1 MVKSVVVISPD
12 IGEKRLKSGGINM
25 RPQEQRTP
33 QEDLFR
39 TRLDQI
45 LDTQH
50 ALFQLSESIDWSLF
64 KREFGALF
72 VSDMGRPGLATR
84 LMVGLHYLKHL
95 YDASDEGVVAMFLE
109 NPYFQHEFPC
119 DPTSLVKWRKR
130 VGAKGMM
137 KLLQETLETAKRQG
151 VLSCVDLKR
160 VNVDTTVQEKAI
172 QFPTD
177 ARLYH
182 KMRKTLVR
190 EAHERGIELR
200 QSYDRMS
207 KWALMKQGQYAH
219 ARQMKRARKETK
231 KLKVY
236 LGRVTRDLG
245 RKQPNPDMRMNELLS
260 MANRLLAQKK
270 EDTNKL
276 YSLHAPETECIS
288 KGKAHKRYEF
298 GCKVSLVTT
307 SKKCWVV
314 GIDAL
319 HGNPYDGHTLK
330 TAIDGMEAITG
341 VRPEQAF
348 VDKGY
353 RGTIHHPE
361 DVQVFL
367 SGRRGLKRSLKL
379 WLRRRSAIEPVIGH
393 LKHDYRMDRNYLLG
407 KDGDRINAILSGS
420 AFNLRKLMRAFLKSL
435 FAWIFESS
443 ESKILIL
450 NAA

>member
-1 MVKSVVVISPD
+1 MQPIKDPT
-12 IGEKRLKSGGINM
+12 EK
-25 RPQEQRTP
+25 T

-45 LDTQH
+45 LDKKH
-50 ALFQLSESIDWSLF
+50 PIFQLAHSVDWAVF
-64 KREFGALF
+64 EREFGGLF
-72 VSDMGRPGLATR
+72 VPDTGRPGLPTR

-95 YDASDEGVVAMFLE
+95 YDASDEGVVEMFLE
-109 NPYFQHEFPC
+109 NPYWQYFCGFEYFCHEFPC

-130 VGAKGMM
+130 VGANGMM
-137 KLLQETLETAKRQG
+137 KLLRETIETARRQG
-151 VLSCVDLKR
+151 AIGRSEMKR

-190 EAHERGIELR
+190 EAEAREIELR
-200 QSYDRMS
+200 QSYCRLS
-207 KWALMKQGQYAH
+207 KRSLMKQGQYAH
-219 ARQMKRARKETK
+219 AQQMKRARKETK
-231 KLKVY
+231 KLKIY
-236 LGRVTRDLG
+236 LGRVVRDIG
-245 RKQPNPDMRMNELLS
+245 RKLSQPDERMSELLS
-260 MANRLLAQKK
+260 MAHRLLMQKK

-276 YSLHAPETECIS
+276 YSLHAPETECIA

-307 SKKCWVV
+307 SKRCWVV
-314 GIDAL
+314 GINAL

-330 TAIDGMEAITG
+330 GAIDGMESITG
-341 VRPEQAF
+341 TRPEQAF

-353 RGTIHHPE
+353 RGTQHHPE

-379 WLRRRSAIEPVIGH
+379 WLRRRSAIEPVIEH
-393 LKHDYRMDRNYLLG
+393 IKHEHRMDRNYLLG
-407 KDGDRINAILSGS
+407 KEGDKINAILSGS
-420 AFNLRKLMRAFLKSL
+420 AFNLRKLMRAFLRSL
-435 FAWIFESS
+435 FGWFFARPGMGT
-443 ESKILIL
+443 LTL

>member
-1 MVKSVVVISPD
+1 MQPIQDPS
-12 IGEKRLKSGGINM
+12 EK
-25 RPQEQRTP
+25 T

-45 LDTQH
+45 LNKTH
-50 ALFQLSESIDWSLF
+50 PIFQLAQSIDWTTF
-64 KREFGALF
+64 EEEFGGLF
-72 VSDMGRPGLATR
+72 VSDTGRPGLPTR

-95 YDASDEGVVAMFLE
+95 YDASDEGVVEMFLE
-109 NPYFQHEFPC
+109 NPYWQYFCGFEYFQHEFPC

-130 VGAKGMM
+130 VGSKGMA
-137 KLLQETLETAKRQG
+137 KLLQETLETAKRRG
-151 VLSCVDLKR
+151 VLRQSELKR

-190 EAHERGIELR
+190 EAQARGIELR
-200 QSYDRMS
+200 QSYSRLS
-207 KWALMKQGQYAH
+207 KRALMKQGQYAH
-219 ARQMKRARKETK
+219 AQQMKRARKETR

-236 LGRVTRDLG
+236 LGRVFRDIG
-245 RKQPNPDMRMNELLS
+245 RKLPSSDAGMGELLS
-260 MANRLLAQKK
+260 MAHRLLAQRKT
-270 EDTNKL
+270 DTNKL
-276 YSLHAPETECIS
+276 YSLHASETECIA

-298 GCKVSLVTT
+298 GCKVSVVTT

-314 GIDAL
+314 GVEAK

-330 TAIDGMEAITG
+330 EAIDGMEENTG
-341 VRPEQAF
+341 MRPDQAF

-353 RGTIHHPE
+353 RGAENHPK
-361 DVQVFL
+361 DVEVFL

-393 LKHDYRMDRNYLLG
+393 IKHGHRMDRNYLLG
-407 KDGDRINAILSGS
+407 KEGDKINAILSGA
-420 AFNLRKLMRAFLKSL
+420 AFNMRKLIRAFFLSL
-435 FAWIFESS
+435 FGWLFREP
-443 ESKILIL
+443 KTNLLIL
-450 NAA
+450 KAV